1 MSELPGKVRLQ
12 DAILANMVSIA
23 AILEYLEQQQPG
35 ARTVIDRR
43 AHEIAQSL
51 KSEVELENKPREG
64 DGSGS

>member
-51 KSEVELENKPREG
+51 KSEVESKGESRKGNE
-64 DGSGS
+64 SSS